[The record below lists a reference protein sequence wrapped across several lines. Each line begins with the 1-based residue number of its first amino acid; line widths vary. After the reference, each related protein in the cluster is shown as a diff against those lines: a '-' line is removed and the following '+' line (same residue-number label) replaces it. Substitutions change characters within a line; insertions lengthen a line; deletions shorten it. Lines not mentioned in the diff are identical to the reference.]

1 MKMAQ
6 EPENGKKIP
15 LFISRSHILTDV
27 NKTGSWRFV
36 RPIYREK
43 TAPCST
49 ACPAGQDIPRIEM
62 FFNQNQFEDALN
74 TILFENPFPSV
85 CGRVCFHPCERVC
98 NRAGLDEP
106 VAVHDL
112 ERFIGDAAARGEL
125 KPGLKKLPAKGKTV
139 CIIGAGPA
147 GMAAGYFL
155 SRMGYSCDIYEARS
169 EPGGILRWG
178 IPRYRLP
185 ETVLTFE
192 IDRIKQYGL
201 KISCNTPV
209 THDFV
214 EDAKNRY
221 QAVFIACGHGRSLK
235 MNIPGEHMADDGLDY
250 LNRLR
255 KGDTAPSTTTAA
267 VIGGGNTAIDVARSL
282 VRQGTKTTLI
292 YRRQKQDMPAFKEEV
307 EMAVEEGVTIM
318 ELFSPVKIEKHDEEF
333 VISLQKM
340 KTAGMETDRGRSRV
354 IPDGGPGHQFRTL
367 KIFTA
372 IGAEPADPWLSPL
385 QKTDATLDLSHCTL
399 ADSDPPLLYGGDLT
413 NAIQSVPDA
422 VASGKQA
429 AMAIDIFF
437 KQGRHA
443 ITDRLNSCRVGNGPA
458 LSMARYMGEKQ
469 RNRHEDVVSFEHINL
484 DYFPRESRAETKTLS
499 LDDRV
504 RSFDEI
510 KTTLTIDRALKESRR
525 CFNCGICN
533 ACDNCRIFCP
543 EIAVTLHA
551 GERQIDLDYCK
562 GCGICVVE
570 CPRSAMELQEEG

>member
-1 MKMAQ
+1 MKMVQ

-27 NKTGSWRFV
+27 NKTGSWRYV

-43 TAPCST
+43 TAPCSA

-62 FFNQNQFEDALN
+62 FFNQDQYEDALN
-74 TILFENPFPSV
+74 TILIENPFPSV

-112 ERFIGDAAARGEL
+112 ERFVGDAAVRGEL
-125 KPGLKKLPAKGKTV
+125 KPGLKKLPANGKTV

-155 SRMGYSCDIYEARS
+155 SLMGYSCDIYETRS

-185 ETVLTFE
+185 ESVLTHE
-192 IDRIKQYGL
+192 IGRIKQYGL

-214 EDAKNRY
+214 EDARNRY

-255 KGDTAPSTTTAA
+255 KGDTAALTTRAA

-282 VRQGTKTTLI
+282 VRQGTKATLI

-307 EMAVEEGVTIM
+307 EMAVEEGVIIM
-318 ELFSPVKIEKHDEEF
+318 ELFSPVNIEKHDEEF
-333 VISLQKM
+333 DLSLQKM
-340 KTAGMETDRGRSRV
+340 KTSGMETDRGRSRV
-354 IPDGGPGHQFRTL
+354 IPDGGPVHHFRTQ

-385 QKTDATLDLSHCTL
+385 QKNDATLHLSHCTL
-399 ADSDPPLLYGGDLT
+399 ADSDPPLLFGGDLT
-413 NAIQSVPDA
+413 NAIKSVPDA

-437 KQGRHA
+437 KQGGHA

-458 LSMARYMGEKQ
+458 LSMARYMGE
-469 RNRHEDVVSFEHINL
+469 RHGDKNADVVSFDHINL
-484 DYFPRESRAETKTLS
+484 DYFPREPRAEIKMLD

-510 KTTLTIDRALKESRR
+510 KTTLTIDQALKESRR

-533 ACDNCRIFCP
+533 GCDNCRIFCP
-543 EIAVTLHA
+543 EIAVTLNA
-551 GERQIDLDYCK
+551 GERRIDLDYCK